1 MLRYGKKYEVG
12 VAWLLAAGRLCAN
25 EEKKYV
31 LKNIK
36 NVLKITVECPNP
48 NEKCQSRDSYRN
60 LILLLKNLG
69 LLII

>member
-12 VAWLLAAGRLCAN
+12 VAWLLAAGRLCTN

-36 NVLKITVECPNP
+36 NVLKITVEYPNP